1 MNAAEQ
7 ARSIELATKI
17 AAIVNLFKQQFTDVR
32 ADLSP
37 WTNDPDT
44 RELVDPDSIDI
55 SFSFPGI
62 SKLVRSRCVLVQ
74 IRFHEQHLIGVEA
87 SGFGHQGKQWTIST
101 VDNWQFIGSYLP
113 TDEFA
118 DKLKNFC
125 RQVFELFHVSH
136 SSD

>member
-7 ARSIELATKI
+7 ARSIEVATKI
-17 AAIVNLFKQQFTDVR
+17 AAVVGLFKQQFPDAT

-74 IRFHEQHLIGVEA
+74 IRFHDGYLIGIEA
-87 SGFGHQGKQWTIST
+87 SGFGYQGKQWTIST
-101 VDNWQFIGSYLP
+101 VDSWQFIGAYPP

-118 DKLKNFC
+118 ARLKQFC
-125 RQVFELFHVSH
+125 RSIFELFQS
-136 SSD
+136 

>member
-7 ARSIELATKI
+7 ARSIEVVTKI
-17 AAIVNLFKQQFTDVR
+17 ASVVSLFKQQFPDAK

-62 SKLVRSRCVLVQ
+62 SKLVRSRCILLQ
-74 IRFHEQHLIGVEA
+74 IRFHDGYLIGIEA
-87 SGFGHQGKQWTIST
+87 SGFGYQGKQWTIST
-101 VDNWQFIGSYLP
+101 VDDWQFIGPYLP

-118 DKLKNFC
+118 NRLKHFC
-125 RQVFELFHVSH
+125 RNVFELFH
-136 SSD
+136 D